1 MKYRSISE
9 EHVSSCLKGHSK
21 FLVLMSTDE
30 WSDKTDDCSVVM
42 RVVLDC
48 MRNSLSSG

>member
-30 WSDKTDDCSVVM
+30 WSDKTDDCNVTALA
-42 RVVLDC
+42 LDEA
-48 MRNSLSSG
+48 LAAKQEG